1 MKNYIYRLSCLAL
14 MGLALTACND
24 DGFDSPRPSKNN
36 KKGINFTV
44 ESFVPESITRMA
56 YDETATGD
64 LIPTLTANDVIAV
77 WGMRNGLTEKVQ
89 FRLDADN
96 INADGSANFDGGL
109 WRLRSDE
116 TRYAAFYPYNG
127 SNCDNDQNW
136 DTGECIYTYYQLV
149 NYDNQWYDASL
160 DAYASLGNYDYLFC
174 AAQQADEEGN
184 VNFAMQHV
192 GAVVSAHLYGLP
204 AGADV
209 RSLTVSLPGE
219 DFVSQGKILM
229 EGTDIN
235 IVDPWMTKSLTIN
248 CGNLNV
254 AEAGDVY
261 VYFMCPPVD
270 LTNKEITFRVNVG
283 GMQYKG
289 TNIYTSNKDV
299 VAGSYK
305 KLSCKNLVMSGTA
318 VTLGEDTPVQE
329 GESYYFVPA
338 EDGVYALSAD
348 NECYIDNA
356 WRIYDPQ
363 TGEAYYC
370 LDEGSL
376 YPIAYNPW
384 SSPSSFVITKKDIV
398 TLPMGEE
405 FAVEEGKGYIL
416 RIQED
421 GMYEITSPDETI
433 THMMGDW
440 DRYLPCSEIFSHSLT
455 LVYFETSGTVKI
467 AKPQVAE
474 LPLDEPVAVTAGTVY
489 KLSITEEGPYQ
500 FESENGNNYCR
511 IKQYTEFWMPQSMS
525 MPIGDWYVSFDN
537 DDVVKISKLSYI
549 DLPLNETVQVV
560 AGQIYKMDVTEDGY
574 YQFEGTPGMYNYVN
588 IINLGG
594 GTSMPN
600 GLMLNPQTYYVKFDN
615 DDEVKVSQLQI
626 VDITLGQEV
635 DVVPGT
641 AYRYNTGDF
650 YGYVRLSGSEG
661 VTHCQSNYW
670 NTVGSLPF
678 DVEVGQW
685 YDCFFTFDEMG
696 KFMISEV
703 TYESLPATGTVTVT
717 AGATYTYQ
725 CDEPGMYTFAS
736 ATAGNR
742 VNVLNWGNSEYDLPF
757 YQIFYPGEVNR
768 LRFAESDEITI
779 TKVEDEALQVGQNN
793 IADGKWYSFTTSE
806 DFECFVSIE
815 NCSWDWS
822 SIGLG
827 YQYYYGGSTNYIH
840 VTEATADAA
849 ITITPAD
856 DVYQTAIAVETGAEY
871 DVVEG
876 QWYSIYIEAYRNI
889 QLDETLDN
897 AIRWINTYS
906 KYGSFDL
913 SADWS
918 NSFWESTT
926 CYFQAPSTGK
936 IKFYYVD

>member
-64 LIPTLTANDVIAV
+64 LIPTLTANDIIAV

-89 FRLDADN
+89 FLLEADN

-127 SNCDNDQNW
+127 PNCDGEMNW
-136 DTGECIYTYYQLV
+136 DTNEFTYCQWV
-149 NYDNQWYDASL
+149 NYDDQWYDASL

-219 DFVSQGKILM
+219 DFDSQGKILM
-229 EGTDIN
+229 EGTDIT
-235 IVDPWMTKSLTIN
+235 IADPQKTKSLTIN
-248 CGNLNV
+248 CGNLYV

-283 GMQYKG
+283 GMLYKG

-305 KLSCKNLVMSGTA
+305 KLSCKNLAMSGTA

-329 GESYYFVPA
+329 GESYYFIPA

-348 NECYIDNA
+348 ANCWFEA
-356 WRIYDPQ
+356 PQIYDPQ
-363 TGEAYYC
+363 TGEYYPY
-370 LDEGSL
+370 LRKDQV
-376 YPIAYNPW
+376 YPVMYYDW
-384 SSPSSFVITKKDIV
+384 DVPSSFVVTQKDFAI
-398 TLPMGEE
+398 LPLGEE
-405 FAVEEGKGYIL
+405 YTVEEGKCYLLSIAKNDL
-416 RIQED
+416 
-421 GMYEITSPDETI
+421 YEFTSPDGAV
-433 THMMGDW
+433 THMMGSW
-440 DRYLPCSEIFSHSLT
+440 DFPLPYCEYFSEGFGF
-455 LVYFETSGTVKI
+455 VYFDASGTVKI
-467 AKPQVAE
+467 SKPQVAE
-474 LPLDEPVAVTAGTVY
+474 LTLDEPVTVTAGTVY

-500 FESENGNNYCR
+500 FESENGNNLCY
-511 IKQYTEFWMPQSMS
+511 IKQQYSSFWMPQSMS

-537 DDVVKISKLSYI
+537 DDVVKISKLSYF

-574 YQFEGTPGMYNYVN
+574 YQFEGTPGMNNLVN
-588 IINLGG
+588 IINFGG
-594 GTSMPN
+594 INMPN
-600 GLMLNPQTYYVKFDN
+600 GLILNPQTYYVKFDN

-626 VDITLGQEV
+626 VDFTLGKEV

-641 AYRYNTGDF
+641 AYRYNTRDF

-725 CDEPGMYTFAS
+725 CDESGMYTFAS
-736 ATAGNR
+736 AKAGNK
-742 VNVLNWGNSEYDLPF
+742 VNVLNWGDYEYDLPF
-757 YQIFYPGEVNR
+757 YQIFNPGEVNR

-779 TKVEDEALQVGQNN
+779 TKVEDEALQIGQNN
-793 IADGKWYSFTTSE
+793 VADGKWYSFTASE
-806 DFECFVSIE
+806 DFECFVSFE
-815 NCSWDWS
+815 NFGYDWS
-822 SIGLG
+822 SIGPG

-840 VTEATADAA
+840 ITEATADAA

-856 DVYQTAIAVETGAEY
+856 DVYQTAIAVEPGTEY
-871 DVVEG
+871 GLVEG
-876 QWYSIYIEAYRNI
+876 RWYSIYIEAYRNI

-897 AIRWINTYS
+897 AIRGVMMYS
-906 KYGSFDL
+906 DYGSFEL

-918 NSFWESTT
+918 NSYWAPTT
-926 CYFQAPSTGK
+926 WYFQAPSSGK
-936 IKFYYVD
+936 IKFDYVD

>member
-136 DTGECIYTYYQLV
+136 DTGECTYYQWV
-149 NYDNQWYDASL
+149 NYDDQWYDASL
-160 DAYASLGNYDYLFC
+160 DAYASLGDRDYLFC

-204 AGADV
+204 AGAYV
-209 RSLTVSLPGE
+209 RSLTDE
-219 DFVSQGKILM
+219 EFVSQGKILM
-229 EGTDIN
+229 EGTDIT
-235 IVDPWMTKSLTIN
+235 IADPQMTKSLTIN
-248 CGNLNV
+248 CNNLNV

-283 GMQYKG
+283 GMLYKG

-305 KLSCKNLVMSGTA
+305 KLSCKNLAMSGTA

-329 GESYYFVPA
+329 GESYYFIPA
-338 EDGVYALSAD
+338 EDGVYALSAEVYCWFED
-348 NECYIDNA
+348 A
-356 WRIYDPQ
+356 PQIYDPQ
-363 TGEAYYC
+363 TGESYPYLRKDQVYPVMYY
-370 LDEGSL
+370 D
-376 YPIAYNPW
+376 W
-384 SSPSSFVITKKDIV
+384 DVPSSFVVTQKDYAI
-398 TLPMGEE
+398 LPLGEE
-405 FAVEEGKGYIL
+405 YTVEEGKSYLLSIAE
-416 RIQED
+416 ED
-421 GMYEITSPDETI
+421 LYELTSPDGSV
-433 THMMGDW
+433 THMMGNNW
-440 DRYLPCSEIFSHSLT
+440 DCYLPYCEYFSEGFDF
-455 LVYFETSGTVKI
+455 VYFDASGTVKI
-467 AKPQVAE
+467 SKPQVAE
-474 LPLDEPVAVTAGTVY
+474 LTLDEPVTVTAGTVY
-489 KLSITEEGPYQ
+489 KLSITEEGLYQ

-511 IKQYTEFWMPQSMS
+511 IKQFTEFWMPYNKE

-560 AGQIYKMDVTEDGY
+560 AGKIYKMDVTEEGY
-574 YQFEGTPGMYNYVN
+574 YQFEGTPGMYNSVE
-588 IINLGG
+588 IIDWFSGDTPFG
-594 GTSMPN
+594 C
-600 GLMLNPQTYYVKFDN
+600 MLYTRNYYVKFIN
-615 DDEVKVSQLQI
+615 DDEVKVSCKPI

-650 YGYVRLSGSEG
+650 HGYVRLSGSEG
-661 VTHCQSNYW
+661 VTHCQSNNW
-670 NTVGSLPF
+670 GTFDLPS
-678 DVEVGQW
+678 DVEVWQW
-685 YDCFFTFDEMG
+685 YDCIFTFDEMG
-696 KFMISEV
+696 KFMLSEA

-736 ATAGNR
+736 AKAGNK
-742 VNVLNWGNSEYDLPF
+742 VNVLNWGNYENDLPL
-757 YQIFYPGEVNR
+757 YQIFNPGDIYR
-768 LRFAESDEITI
+768 LRFIESDEITI

-793 IADGKWYSFTTSE
+793 VADGKWYSFTASE
-806 DFECFVSIE
+806 DFAGFVSFE
-815 NCSWDWS
+815 NFGYDWS
-822 SIGLG
+822 SIGPG
-827 YQYYYGGSTNYIH
+827 YQYYFGGSTNYIH

-856 DVYQTAIAVETGAEY
+856 DVYQTAIAVEPGTEY
-871 DVVEG
+871 DLDEG

-897 AIRWINTYS
+897 AIRGVMMYS
-906 KYGSFDL
+906 EYGSFDL
-913 SADWS
+913 SADWP
-918 NSFWESTT
+918 NSHWASAAW
-926 CYFQAPSTGK
+926 YFQAPSSGK
-936 IKFYYVD
+936 IKFDYVD

>member
-64 LIPTLTANDVIAV
+64 LTPTLTANDVIAV

-89 FRLDADN
+89 FLLEADN

-127 SNCDNDQNW
+127 PNCDGEMNW
-136 DTGECIYTYYQLV
+136 DTNEFTYCQWV
-149 NYDNQWYDASL
+149 NYDDQWYDASL

-204 AGADV
+204 AGANV

-219 DFVSQGKILM
+219 DFDSQGKILM
-229 EGTDIN
+229 EGTDIT
-235 IVDPWMTKSLTIN
+235 IADPQKTKSLTIN
-248 CGNLNV
+248 CGNLYV

-283 GMQYKG
+283 GMLYKG

-305 KLSCKNLVMSGTA
+305 KLSCKNLAMSGTA

-329 GESYYFVPA
+329 GESYYFIPA
-338 EDGVYALSAD
+338 EEGVYALNAD
-348 NECYIDNA
+348 ANCWFEA
-356 WRIYDPQ
+356 PQIYDPQ
-363 TGEAYYC
+363 TGEYYPY
-370 LDEGSL
+370 LRKDQV
-376 YPIAYNPW
+376 YPVMYYDNEW
-384 SSPSSFVITKKDIV
+384 ERPSSFVVTQKDYVI
-398 TLPMGEE
+398 LPLGEE
-405 FAVEEGKGYIL
+405 YTVEEGKCYLLSIVENDL
-416 RIQED
+416 
-421 GMYEITSPDETI
+421 YEFTSPDGAV
-433 THMMGDW
+433 THMMGSW
-440 DRYLPCSEIFSHSLT
+440 DFPLPYCEYFSEGFGF
-455 LVYFETSGTVKI
+455 VYFDASGTIKI
-467 AKPQVAE
+467 SKPQVTE
-474 LPLDEPVAVTAGTVY
+474 LTLDEPVTVTAGALY

-500 FESENGNNYCR
+500 FESKNGNNYCR
-511 IKQYTEFWMPQSMS
+511 IKQYTEFSAPQSMS

-549 DLPLNETVQVV
+549 DLPLNKTVQIV
-560 AGQIYKMDVTEDGY
+560 AGQIYKIDVTEEGY
-574 YQFEGTPGMYNYVN
+574 YQFEGTPGMYNCFN
-588 IINLGG
+588 IINWG
-594 GTSMPN
+594 GTNMPY
-600 GLMLNPQTYYVKFDN
+600 GLMLSPQTYYVKFDN

-641 AYRYNTGDF
+641 VYKWYTNDF
-650 YGYVRLSGSEG
+650 SDFVRLSGSEG
-661 VTHCQSNYW
+661 VTHCLEQNFW
-670 NTVGSLPF
+670 GPVDLP
-678 DVEVGQW
+678 
-685 YDCFFTFDEMG
+685 YDGGVWSWSYYIFTFDQTG
-696 KFMISEV
+696 KFMLSEV

-717 AGATYTYQ
+717 AGETYTYQ

-736 ATAGNR
+736 AKAGNK
-742 VNVLNWGNSEYDLPF
+742 VNVLNWGDYEYDLPF
-757 YQIFYPGEVNR
+757 YQIFNPGEVNL
-768 LRFAESDEITI
+768 LRFVESDEITI
-779 TKVEDEALQVGQNN
+779 TKVEFEPLQVGQNS
-793 IADGKWYSFTTSE
+793 ITDGGWYSFTASE
-806 DFECFVSIE
+806 YFESFVTIE
-815 NCSWDWS
+815 NCIYDYATFSP
-822 SIGLG
+822 GMCG
-827 YQYYYGGSTNYIH
+827 FNGGQAYYIL
-840 VTEATADAA
+840 VTEVTGDAV
-849 ITITPAD
+849 INFTPLD
-856 DVYQTAIAVETGAEY
+856 EFYQNVALLLEPGTEY

-876 QWYSIYIEAYRNI
+876 QWYSVSIEDYRYI
-889 QLDETLDN
+889 QLDGTIDD
-897 AIRWINTYS
+897 AIWGVNMYS
-906 KYGSFDL
+906 IYGNWYI
-913 SADWS
+913 SADHAENYWAS
-918 NSFWESTT
+918 VTW
-926 CYFQAPSTGK
+926 YFQAPSSGK
-936 IKFYYVD
+936 IKFDYVD